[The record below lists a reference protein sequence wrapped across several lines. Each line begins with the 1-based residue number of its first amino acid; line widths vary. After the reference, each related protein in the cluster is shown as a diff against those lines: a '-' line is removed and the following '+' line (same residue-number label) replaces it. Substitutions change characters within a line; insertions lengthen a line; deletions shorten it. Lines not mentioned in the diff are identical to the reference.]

1 MYAKLFHTTTA
12 GKDRADRL
20 LGNKIWISLDHAFL
34 MPARH
39 LTPKKPTEAVHN
51 LARHNRTNTEYRTYV
66 VTQNTTVRF
75 SKNNPDAVKP
85 KASSVVDTTFI
96 FGSMHHYQTRNSS
109 LGQMR
114 IISTAIS

>member
-20 LGNKIWISLDHAFL
+20 LVNTIWISVDRAFL

-39 LTPKKPTEAVHN
+39 LTPKKSTEAVHN
-51 LARHNRTNTEYRTYV
+51 SARHSRTNTEYRNYI

-75 SKNNPDAVKP
+75 SKKV
-85 KASSVVDTTFI
+85 S
-96 FGSMHHYQTRNSS
+96 
-109 LGQMR
+109 
-114 IISTAIS
+114 